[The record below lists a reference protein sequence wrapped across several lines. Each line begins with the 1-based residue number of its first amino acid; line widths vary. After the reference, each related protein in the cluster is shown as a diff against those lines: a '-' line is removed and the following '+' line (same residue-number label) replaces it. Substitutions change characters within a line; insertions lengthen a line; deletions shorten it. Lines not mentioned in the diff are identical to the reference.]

1 MRMNVVAIAKAAT
14 GISGAQYPLLRRTDV
29 APAHAKSACEQR
41 TTRSRDMLGCSSQP
55 RGQGMRRREFILLF
69 GGTAAAWPFAVCAEQ
84 PAMPVIGFMSG
95 RAPQDSGRLV
105 SAFRQG
111 LAETGFIESQNI
123 TIEFRWA
130 HGDYDRSPELAA
142 DLVSRR
148 VAVLVAVGG
157 DVSALA
163 AKRATASIPIVF
175 GMGSDPI
182 KAGLIA
188 SFNRPGG
195 NATGFTLW
203 TSEMESKRLGLLR
216 ELLPPTPLLGI
227 FANPRFPPAEQ
238 EVNGLELAAKG
249 VSQRLFVASAD
260 DDAELDV
267 ALASLVQRQVGGF
280 LVTATPFFDLRRDR
294 IIGFAAQKKLP
305 AIYQFREYAV
315 AGGLISYGP
324 NIVESYRSA
333 GVYAGRILKGAKPA
347 DLPVLQPTKFDFVI
361 NLKTAKTLGLTVP
374 PTLLAEAGEVIE

>member
-1 MRMNVVAIAKAAT
+1 
-14 GISGAQYPLLRRTDV
+14 
-29 APAHAKSACEQR
+29 
-41 TTRSRDMLGCSSQP
+41 
-55 RGQGMRRREFILLF
+55 MRRRDFIKVIA
-69 GGTAAAWPFAVCAEQ
+69 GSAAAWPLGTQAQQ

-95 RAPQDSGRLV
+95 RAPEDSAHLV

-111 LAETGFIESQNI
+111 LAETGFVEGQTV

-130 HGDYDRSPELAA
+130 HGDYDRVPALAA
-142 DLVSRR
+142 DLVSRK
-148 VAVLVAVGG
+148 VAVLVGIGG

-163 AKRATASIPIVF
+163 AKKATASIPVVF
-175 GMGSDPI
+175 GMGSDPV
-182 KAGLIA
+182 KAGLVA

-216 ELLPPTPLLGI
+216 DIVPAVQLIGILVNPKLPSSSQEL
-227 FANPRFPPAEQ
+227 ND
-238 EVNGLELAAKG
+238 LELAAKG
-249 VSQRLFVASAD
+249 VGQRLFVAPANN
-260 DDAELDV
+260 DAELDAALTSLGQQRV
-267 ALASLVQRQVGGF
+267 AAI
-280 LVTATPFFDLRRDR
+280 LVTSAPFFDTRLER
-294 IIGFAAQKKLP
+294 IVSFAAKNRLP
-305 AIYQFREYAV
+305 AIYQFREYAI

-333 GVYAGRILKGAKPA
+333 GVYAGRILKGEKPA

-361 NLKTAKTLGLTVP
+361 NLKTAKALGLTVP